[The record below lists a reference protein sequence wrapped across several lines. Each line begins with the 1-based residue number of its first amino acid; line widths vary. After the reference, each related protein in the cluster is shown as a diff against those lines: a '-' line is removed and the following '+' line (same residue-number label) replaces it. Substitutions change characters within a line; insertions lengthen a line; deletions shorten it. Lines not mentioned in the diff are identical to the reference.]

1 MIHQIDFGNFSPF
14 NGKSGCTKSPWEKG
28 KRFHNKVWE
37 DEDDSIGY
45 EDRYGDLDD
54 LVSDDKKVL
63 SRIVSP
69 NTSLDIRHQDKSP
82 WSNSGLLLIELASAF
97 EMSYGV
103 AFSNEEERQ
112 HYELYRRMKADIL
125 RNQARY
131 FYGNNDQSIFGVNV
145 FELGKA
151 VLSQALLTGMWFM
164 LKRIKIV

>member
-1 MIHQIDFGNFSPF
+1 MI
-14 NGKSGCTKSPWEKG
+14 
-28 KRFHNKVWE
+28 
-37 DEDDSIGY
+37 
-45 EDRYGDLDD
+45 
-54 LVSDDKKVL
+54 SDDKKML

-69 NTSLDIRHQDKSP
+69 NTSLDIRRDNSP
-82 WSNSGLLLIELASAF
+82 WSNSGLLLVELASAF

-103 AFSNEEERQ
+103 AFSNEVERQ
-112 HYELYRRMKADIL
+112 QYEFYRRMKADLL